1 MTTVNT
7 GAPEVQGPPPPPP
20 EASSL
25 NKELKDIMKGGE
37 SKEAVESGD
46 KAKIAELTQEIANLK
61 AENKAL
67 KEGAGVDVV
76 AKADDISNATGK
88 DVVSA
93 AEALTREAAKGPQG
107 IEDLVDIDKNGRGHE
122 PKQLNVSGKRSGGQ
136 FISKDNMDVIAANAS
151 DIRDNLPPQPL
162 VETTNDTEEKD
173 DVDATTKTAK
183 AGTASNSSTTS
194 TSSSTS
200 TSSPTV
206 SVGGPTGTNTN
217 SSEINIHLNGGAQSQ
232 EGGNN
237 TPSNVVHGPQDL
249 PPVEPTPVEPG
260 PVEPTP
266 VNPPNTPEP
275 GPGYR
280 PTLPEDPDLPGG
292 MGQEPYRID
301 DETPPPPTSP
311 EDLEPPDGG
320 EPFDTVV
327 DAFNAETEALD
338 KSIEAFAVARVSR
351 EKMLSGGAEETQLR
365 LQQQELH
372 ERFEQWSE
380 ALAEKLAY
388 RERELDQWSATAD
401 QYIAQA
407 NNKLATLIA
416 MRSLPADQIPPMLE
430 ADIQEQQD
438 YIAFMN
444 NYKDLI
450 ANEKVALHEKFEREK
465 AEKLIEVRTRVDAT
479 MLAER
484 EKNHPRLAKMSNWLK
499 KHPKARLIASA
510 GMIGLGIIG
519 ALTANPPLIG
529 IAVAGKAAL
538 RGVGG
543 YNAVRALGEWKVNR
557 DLAKHG
563 ADTSI
568 EDYTESAIKG
578 SKDRLLSKRGGFVA
592 GTAFAAIPLAGQLFD
607 NTPDGPPGP
616 PTPVPYDDMEKNWL
630 RGIGSTRPT
639 AAAEW
644 TNQMHQVDT
653 GVFSPDVLASNDALV
668 ESLIQARS
676 AVTAG
681 MSNSQLG
688 TLDQV
693 IGRLSTTPGFGNAFT
708 TQALPEIASQV
719 KGGLTVDQIT
729 NVITA
734 PQIPPMP

>member
-1 MTTVNT
+1 MTTLNT
-7 GAPEVQGPPPPPP
+7 GASEVQGPPPPPP

-25 NKELKDIMKGGE
+25 NKGLKDIIEGGK

-46 KAKIAELTQEIANLK
+46 KATIAELTREVADLK
-61 AENKAL
+61 AA
-67 KEGAGVDVV
+67 AVV
-76 AKADDISNATGK
+76 A
-88 DVVSA
+88 A
-93 AEALTREAAKGPQG
+93 AESFTKDARIAELVKQDSATPDKDPQG
-107 IEDLVDIDKNGRGHE
+107 IEDLVYIDKNGRGHE

-183 AGTASNSSTTS
+183 AGTASNSSTSNT
-194 TSSSTS
+194 TSSTS

-217 SSEINIHLNGGAQSQ
+217 SSEINIHLNGGTQSQ

-249 PPVEPTPVEPG
+249 PPVEPTPV
-260 PVEPTP
+260 
-266 VNPPNTPEP
+266 NPPATPEP

-280 PTLPEDPDLPGG
+280 PTLPEDPDLPGD

-301 DETPPPPTSP
+301 DETPTPPGPP
-311 EDLEPPDGG
+311 EVLQPPQDG
-320 EPFDTVV
+320 EPRNPAEI
-327 DAFNAETEALD
+327 AFEMSTRDLD
-338 KSIEAFAVARVSR
+338 FSIEAFAVARVSR

-388 RERELDQWSATAD
+388 RDRELDQWSATAD
-401 QYIAQA
+401 QYIAQSSD
-407 NNKLATLIA
+407 KLATLIA

-430 ADIQEQQD
+430 AEIQEQQD
-438 YIAFMN
+438 LIAFMN
-444 NYKDLI
+444 NCKDLI

-499 KHPKARLIASA
+499 KNPKARLIASA
-510 GMIGLGIIG
+510 GMIGLGIVG

-529 IAVAGKAAL
+529 IAVAVKAAL
-538 RGVGG
+538 RGVGLYG
-543 YNAVRALGEWKVNR
+543 AVRAGGEWKVNR

-563 ADTSI
+563 AATSI

-578 SKDRLLSKRGGFVA
+578 STTRRRNVRAATGA
-592 GTAFAAIPLAGQLFD
+592 GILAAVGPIAVNAALHGPG
-607 NTPDGPPGP
+607 TPKPPTQGPAGPPGAP
-616 PTPVPYDDMEKNWL
+616 GAPGIPVTTEIPGTPEFPLTGTDNSYPWDHFARLVGRGDATPKIMELGNKATSMGWKVVGNGL
-630 RGIGSTRPT
+630 GGGDGAIVSMTSPGGIEYTTNAGFN
-639 AAAEW
+639 AA
-644 TNQMHQVDT
+644 
-653 GVFSPDVLASNDALV
+653 LDA
-668 ESLIQARS
+668 INA
-676 AVTAG
+676 
-681 MSNSQLG
+681 
-688 TLDQV
+688 
-693 IGRLSTTPGFGNAFT
+693 TP
-708 TQALPEIASQV
+708 
-719 KGGLTVDQIT
+719 
-729 NVITA
+729 
-734 PQIPPMP
+734 

>member
-25 NKELKDIMKGGE
+25 NKELKDKVVGGK

-46 KAKIAELTQEIANLK
+46 KATIAELTREVADLK
-61 AENKAL
+61 AA
-67 KEGAGVDVV
+67 AVV
-76 AKADDISNATGK
+76 A
-88 DVVSA
+88 A
-93 AEALTREAAKGPQG
+93 AESFTKDARIAELVKQDSATPDKDPQG

-217 SSEINIHLNGGAQSQ
+217 SSEINIHLNGGTQSQ

-249 PPVEPTPVEPG
+249 PPVEPGPVEPGPVEPG

-266 VNPPNTPEP
+266 VNPPATPEP

-280 PTLPEDPDLPGG
+280 PATPEDPDLPGG

-301 DETPPPPTSP
+301 DETPTPPGPP
-311 EDLEPPDGG
+311 EVLEPPQGG
-320 EPFDTVV
+320 EPNNPAEI
-327 DAFNAETEALD
+327 AFEMSTRDLD
-338 KSIEAFAVARVSR
+338 FSIEAFAVARVSR

-372 ERFEQWSE
+372 ERHEQWSE

-529 IAVAGKAAL
+529 VAVAGKAAL

-653 GVFSPDVLASNDALV
+653 GVFSPDVLASNDVILDNLV
-668 ESLIQARS
+668 QARS

>member
-1 MTTVNT
+1 
-7 GAPEVQGPPPPPP
+7 
-20 EASSL
+20 
-25 NKELKDIMKGGE
+25 
-37 SKEAVESGD
+37 
-46 KAKIAELTQEIANLK
+46 
-61 AENKAL
+61 
-67 KEGAGVDVV
+67 
-76 AKADDISNATGK
+76 
-88 DVVSA
+88 
-93 AEALTREAAKGPQG
+93 
-107 IEDLVDIDKNGRGHE
+107 
-122 PKQLNVSGKRSGGQ
+122 
-136 FISKDNMDVIAANAS
+136 MDVIAANAS
-151 DIRDNLPPQPL
+151 DIRDNLPTQPL

-173 DVDATTKTAK
+173 DVDATTKTAQ
-183 AGTASNSSTTS
+183 AGTASNSSTSNTS

-206 SVGGPTGTNTN
+206 SVGGPTITNTN
-217 SSEINIHLNGGAQSQ
+217 NPEFNIHINGGAQSQ

-249 PPVEPTPVEPG
+249 PPVEPTPVGPGPVEPVPVEPG

-266 VNPPNTPEP
+266 VNPPATPEP

-280 PTLPEDPDLPGG
+280 PATPEDPDLPGG

-301 DETPPPPTSP
+301 DETPTPPGPP
-311 EDLEPPDGG
+311 EVLEPPQGG
-320 EPFDTVV
+320 EPRNPAEI
-327 DAFNAETEALD
+327 AFEMSTRDLD
-338 KSIEAFAVARVSR
+338 FSIEAFAVARVSR

-519 ALTANPPLIG
+519 TLTANPPLIG
-529 IAVAGKAAL
+529 IAIAGKTAL
-538 RGVGG
+538 RGIGG
-543 YNAVRALGEWKVNR
+543 YNAVRAGGEWKVNR

-578 SKDRLLSKRGGFVA
+578 STTRRRSKRGGAVVGAALAAAPFVA
-592 GTAFAAIPLAGQLFD
+592 NALFD
-607 NTPDGPPGP
+607 NTPDGPPKP
-616 PTPVPYDDMEKNWL
+616 PPETPDTPPPEIPDPPPPEIPDPPPPEIPFTGTDNSY
-630 RGIGSTRPT
+630 P
-639 AAAEW
+639 W
-644 TNQMHQVDT
+644 TH
-653 GVFSPDVLASNDALV
+653 FARLV
-668 ESLIQARS
+668 
-676 AVTAG
+676 
-681 MSNSQLG
+681 
-688 TLDQV
+688 
-693 IGRLSTTPGFGNAFT
+693 GRGNATPKIMELGNKATSMGWKVVGNGLGGGDGAIVSMTSPGGIEYT
-708 TQALPEIASQV
+708 TNAGFNAALDAINATP
-719 KGGLTVDQIT
+719 
-729 NVITA
+729 
-734 PQIPPMP
+734 

>member
-1 MTTVNT
+1 
-7 GAPEVQGPPPPPP
+7 
-20 EASSL
+20 
-25 NKELKDIMKGGE
+25 
-37 SKEAVESGD
+37 
-46 KAKIAELTQEIANLK
+46 
-61 AENKAL
+61 
-67 KEGAGVDVV
+67 
-76 AKADDISNATGK
+76 
-88 DVVSA
+88 
-93 AEALTREAAKGPQG
+93 
-107 IEDLVDIDKNGRGHE
+107 
-122 PKQLNVSGKRSGGQ
+122 
-136 FISKDNMDVIAANAS
+136 
-151 DIRDNLPPQPL
+151 
-162 VETTNDTEEKD
+162 
-173 DVDATTKTAK
+173 
-183 AGTASNSSTTS
+183 
-194 TSSSTS
+194 
-200 TSSPTV
+200 
-206 SVGGPTGTNTN
+206 
-217 SSEINIHLNGGAQSQ
+217 
-232 EGGNN
+232 
-237 TPSNVVHGPQDL
+237 
-249 PPVEPTPVEPG
+249 
-260 PVEPTP
+260 
-266 VNPPNTPEP
+266 
-275 GPGYR
+275 
-280 PTLPEDPDLPGG
+280 

-301 DETPPPPTSP
+301 DETPTPPGPP
-311 EDLEPPDGG
+311 EVLEPPQGG
-320 EPFDTVV
+320 EPNNPAEI
-327 DAFNAETEALD
+327 AFEMSTRDLD
-338 KSIEAFAVARVSR
+338 FSIEAFAVARVSR

-519 ALTANPPLIG
+519 TLTANPPLIG
-529 IAVAGKAAL
+529 IAIAGKTAL
-538 RGVGG
+538 RGIGG
-543 YNAVRALGEWKVNR
+543 YNAVRAGGEWKVNR

-578 SKDRLLSKRGGFVA
+578 STTRRRSKRGGLVAGAALAAAPFVA
-592 GTAFAAIPLAGQLFD
+592 NALFD
-607 NTPDGPPGP
+607 NTPDGPPKP
-616 PTPVPYDDMEKNWL
+616 PTPEPYDDMQKNWL
-630 RGIGSTRPT
+630 RGIGSSRPT
-639 AAAEW
+639 AGTEW

>member
-25 NKELKDIMKGGE
+25 NKELKDIMKGGK

-46 KAKIAELTQEIANLK
+46 KATIAELTREVADLK
-61 AENKAL
+61 AA
-67 KEGAGVDVV
+67 AVV
-76 AKADDISNATGK
+76 A
-88 DVVSA
+88 A
-93 AEALTREAAKGPQG
+93 AESFTKDARIAELVKQDSTTPDKDPQG

-183 AGTASNSSTTS
+183 AGTTSNSSTTS

-206 SVGGPTGTNTN
+206 SVGGPTSTNTN
-217 SSEINIHLNGGAQSQ
+217 SSEINIHLNGGTQSQ
-232 EGGNN
+232 EGGDN

-260 PVEPTP
+260 PVEPGPVEPTP

-280 PTLPEDPDLPGG
+280 PTTPDDPDLPGG

-301 DETPPPPTSP
+301 DETPTPPGPP
-311 EDLEPPDGG
+311 EVLEPPQDG
-320 EPFDTVV
+320 EPRNPAEI
-327 DAFNAETEALD
+327 AFEMSTRDLD
-338 KSIEAFAVARVSR
+338 FSIEAFAVARVSR

-430 ADIQEQQD
+430 AEIQEQQD

-510 GMIGLGIIG
+510 GLIGLGIIG
-519 ALTANPPLIG
+519 TLTANPPLIG
-529 IAVAGKAAL
+529 IAIAGKTAL
-538 RGVGG
+538 RGIGG
-543 YNAVRALGEWKVNR
+543 YNAVRAGGEWKVNR

-578 SKDRLLSKRGGFVA
+578 STTRRRSKRGGAVVGAALAAAPFVA
-592 GTAFAAIPLAGQLFD
+592 HAVFD
-607 NTPDGPPGP
+607 GPGP
-616 PTPVPYDDMEKNWL
+616 PKPPTPEPYDDMQKNWL
-630 RGIGSTRPT
+630 RGIGSSRPT
-639 AAAEW
+639 AGTEW
-644 TNQMHQVDT
+644 TNQMNQVA
-653 GVFSPDVLASNDALV
+653 GGAISPDVVAGNDALV

-681 MSNSQLG
+681 MSNTQLG

-719 KGGLTVDQIT
+719 KSGLTVDQIARAAT
-729 NVITA
+729 VRTI
-734 PQIPPMP
+734 IMP

>member
-7 GAPEVQGPPPPPP
+7 ASPEVQGPPPPPP

-25 NKELKDIMKGGE
+25 NKELKDIIEGGK
-37 SKEAVESGD
+37 SKEAVESSGET
-46 KAKIAELTQEIANLK
+46 KIAELTQEIADLK
-61 AENKAL
+61 AENEAL
-67 KEGAGVDVV
+67 KAGAGVDVA
-76 AKADDISNATGK
+76 AKADDISNATGE

-93 AEALTREAAKGPQG
+93 AEAFTREAAKDPQG

-151 DIRDNLPPQPL
+151 FIRDNLPPQPL
-162 VETTNDTEEKD
+162 VETTNDSKEKD
-173 DVDATTKTAK
+173 DVDAATKTAK
-183 AGTASNSSTTS
+183 AGTTSNSSTS
-194 TSSSTS
+194 NTSSSTS
-200 TSSPTV
+200 TSSPTA
-206 SVGGPTGTNTN
+206 SVGDHIITNTN
-217 SSEINIHLNGGAQSQ
+217 NPEFNIHINGGAQSQ
-232 EGGNN
+232 EGGDN

-249 PPVEPTPVEPG
+249 PPVEPVPVEPG
-260 PVEPTP
+260 PV
-266 VNPPNTPEP
+266 NPPATPEP

-301 DETPPPPTSP
+301 DETPTPPGPP
-311 EDLEPPDGG
+311 EDLEPPQGG
-320 EPFDTVV
+320 EPTNPAEI
-327 DAFNAETEALD
+327 AFEMSTRDLD
-338 KSIEAFAVARVSR
+338 FSIEAFAVARVSR

-372 ERFEQWSE
+372 DRFEQWSE
-380 ALAEKLAY
+380 ALAEVMAH

-401 QYIAQA
+401 QYIAQS
-407 NNKLATLIA
+407 NDKLATLIA

-430 ADIQEQQD
+430 AEIQEQQD

-450 ANEKVALHEKFEREK
+450 ANEKVALHERFERDK
-465 AEKLIEVRTRVDAT
+465 AEKLIDVRTRVDAT

-519 ALTANPPLIG
+519 TLTANPPLIG
-529 IAVAGKAAL
+529 IAIAGKTAL
-538 RGVGG
+538 RGIGG
-543 YNAVRALGEWKVNR
+543 YNAVRAGGEWKVNR

-578 SKDRLLSKRGGFVA
+578 STTRRRSKRGGAVAGAALAAAPFVA
-592 GTAFAAIPLAGQLFD
+592 HALVDHPEPPKPPIHVDEPPHVDLPPPHVDLPPPTETLFTGTDNSYPWTHFARLVGRGDATPKIMELGHKATSMGWKVVGNGLSGGDGAIESMTSPGGTVYTGNAAINAALDGINA
-607 NTPDGPPGP
+607 TP
-616 PTPVPYDDMEKNWL
+616 
-630 RGIGSTRPT
+630 
-639 AAAEW
+639 
-644 TNQMHQVDT
+644 
-653 GVFSPDVLASNDALV
+653 
-668 ESLIQARS
+668 
-676 AVTAG
+676 
-681 MSNSQLG
+681 
-688 TLDQV
+688 
-693 IGRLSTTPGFGNAFT
+693 
-708 TQALPEIASQV
+708 
-719 KGGLTVDQIT
+719 
-729 NVITA
+729 
-734 PQIPPMP
+734 

>member
-46 KAKIAELTQEIANLK
+46 KATIAELTREVADLK
-61 AENKAL
+61 AA
-67 KEGAGVDVV
+67 AVV
-76 AKADDISNATGK
+76 A
-88 DVVSA
+88 A
-93 AEALTREAAKGPQG
+93 AESFTKDARIAELVKQDSATPDKDPQG
-107 IEDLVDIDKNGRGHE
+107 IEDLVDIDKNGR
-122 PKQLNVSGKRSGGQ
+122 
-136 FISKDNMDVIAANAS
+136 

-206 SVGGPTGTNTN
+206 SVGGPTITNTN
-217 SSEINIHLNGGAQSQ
+217 NPEFNIHINGGAQSQ

-249 PPVEPTPVEPG
+249 PPVEPTPVGPGPVEPVPVEPG

-266 VNPPNTPEP
+266 VNPPATPEP

-280 PTLPEDPDLPGG
+280 PATPEDPDLPGG

-301 DETPPPPTSP
+301 DETPTPPGPP
-311 EDLEPPDGG
+311 EVLEPPQGG
-320 EPFDTVV
+320 EPRNPAEI
-327 DAFNAETEALD
+327 AFEMSTRDLD
-338 KSIEAFAVARVSR
+338 FSIEAFAVARVSR

-519 ALTANPPLIG
+519 TLTANPPLIG
-529 IAVAGKAAL
+529 IAIAGKTAL
-538 RGVGG
+538 RGIGG
-543 YNAVRALGEWKVNR
+543 YNAVRAGGEWKVNR

-578 SKDRLLSKRGGFVA
+578 STTRRRSKRGGAVVGAALAAAPFVA
-592 GTAFAAIPLAGQLFD
+592 NALFD
-607 NTPDGPPGP
+607 NTPDGPPKP
-616 PTPVPYDDMEKNWL
+616 PPETPDTPPPEIPDPPPPEIPDPPPPEIPFTGTDNSY
-630 RGIGSTRPT
+630 P
-639 AAAEW
+639 W
-644 TNQMHQVDT
+644 TH
-653 GVFSPDVLASNDALV
+653 FARLV
-668 ESLIQARS
+668 
-676 AVTAG
+676 
-681 MSNSQLG
+681 
-688 TLDQV
+688 
-693 IGRLSTTPGFGNAFT
+693 GRGNATPKIMELGNKATSMGWKVVGNGLGGGDGAIVSMTSPGGIEYT
-708 TQALPEIASQV
+708 TNAGFNAALDAINATP
-719 KGGLTVDQIT
+719 
-729 NVITA
+729 
-734 PQIPPMP
+734 